1 MRKLIFPSSRIREQ
15 QNKTLP
21 HLGYGIW
28 FVLPRLK
35 QTAYDW
41 VKLSEQEK
49 GKIIAERAEVDAKQS
64 QLLKRNIERE
74 ILRQRRQQEQEAKV
88 KRKEMMKVQF
98 CIFVLI
104 KTKLERS
111 W

>member
-1 MRKLIFPSSRIREQ
+1 LRKLIFPSSRIREQ

-41 VKLSEQEK
+41 VKLK

-64 QLLKRNIERE
+64 QLLKRNIERN
-74 ILRQRRQQEQEAKV
+74 
-88 KRKEMMKVQF
+88 
-98 CIFVLI
+98 
-104 KTKLERS
+104 T
-111 W
+111 